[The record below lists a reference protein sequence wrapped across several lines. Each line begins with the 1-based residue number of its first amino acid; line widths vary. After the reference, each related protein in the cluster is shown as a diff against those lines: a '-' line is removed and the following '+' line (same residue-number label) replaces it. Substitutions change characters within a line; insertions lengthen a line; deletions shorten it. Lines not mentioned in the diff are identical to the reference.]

1 MIALS
6 AALKN
11 ARRGVKFESTAA
23 RCFGNGLV
31 ANKPVLRTNWK
42 AWRAEQDALLLQQIG
57 SPISLIPATRVS
69 SIPTI
74 PAATPGLA
82 ARTSSTYAPVNKYTT
97 PGPTQLTTSQSLV
110 GQKREMS
117 FLDRSYENSAENIE
131 RDMKF
136 SQEISMVLWK
146 YL

>member
-6 AALKN
+6 TVLKN

-23 RCFGNGLV
+23 RCFGTPLV

-57 SPISLIPATRVS
+57 FPISLIPATQVS

-74 PAATPGLA
+74 PAATPA

-117 FLDRSYENSAENIE
+117 LHLDRSYENCARNIE